1 MNGTLLPA
9 IWLLPLILAPLAVG
23 AAGRW
28 WLPLATVP
36 AVVAGLFVPVD
47 TTLDVP
53 WLLLGVHLGLDGTG
67 RLFLLFSA
75 LLWLFAGV
83 YTAFLPPAPE
93 DSAGRFRLLFLL
105 AMGGNFLLILAADM
119 VTFYVGFALMGLAAY
134 GLVVHRRSPRARRAA
149 RVYLA
154 WTLVGEVALFSAL
167 VLLAAGA
174 DSLRFT
180 ALTQR
185 ELPMAAVAL
194 LLFGFGIKVALP
206 GLHVW
211 LPLAYPA
218 APAVAAAVLSGP
230 MIKAGLLGWLRFLP
244 ADSPGLG
251 GPGMLLTVLG
261 AAGVA
266 LGVLVGVSQRDPRAV
281 LAYSSIAK
289 MGLVSAV
296 FGTAISRPETGPA
309 IATALVLFAMQHLV
323 VKGALFLGVGEWER
337 AGRRPWVLAGLGG
350 LSLAMVGVP
359 LTGGAAAKSALDSAV
374 AGSGADL
381 ALLFLASAIGTVLL
395 MTRFLW
401 LVARAGP
408 RETGNFGAASLSWLI
423 LAVAA
428 LWLPSGPAGLSLS
441 VAGLVPLGAG
451 LTVAAIAWAVT
462 RGRVPAW
469 NGVPPGDLLHLLP
482 RRRRR
487 KKGWGRLLP
496 PVPVPLRLLRLG
508 QPGHGELPMAT
519 AGLLWLSLFALLLAA
534 ILIPA

>member
-1 MNGTLLPA
+1 MSGALLPA
-9 IWLLPLILAPLAVG
+9 TWLLPLFLAPLAVG
-23 AAGRW
+23 VAGRW
-28 WLPLATVP
+28 WLPLATLP
-36 AVVAGLFVPVD
+36 ALAAGLFVPVD

-75 LLWLFAGV
+75 LLWLFAGA
-83 YTAFLPPAPE
+83 YAALLPPAPE

-119 VTFYVGFALMGLAAY
+119 LTFYVGFALMGLAAY

-149 RVYLA
+149 RIYLA

-174 DSLRFT
+174 ESLRFT
-180 ALTQR
+180 ALVQR
-185 ELPMAAVAL
+185 ELPMAGVAL

-244 ADSPGLG
+244 ADTPGLG

-266 LGVLVGVSQRDPRAV
+266 LGVLVGVTQRDPRAV

-337 AGRRPWVLAGLGG
+337 VGRRPWVLAGLGG

-359 LTGGAAAKSALDSAV
+359 LTGGAAAKSALDSAL

-381 ALLFLASAIGTVLL
+381 ALLFLASATGTVLL

-401 LVARAGP
+401 LVARARP
-408 RETGNFGAASLSWLI
+408 RESGNFGAASLCWLI
-423 LAVAA
+423 LAVVA
-428 LWLPSGPAGLSLS
+428 LWLPFNPAELSPSG
-441 VAGLVPLGAG
+441 VGLVPLGVG
-451 LTVAAIAWAVT
+451 LAVAAIAWSAT
-462 RGRVPAW
+462 RGRASAW
-469 NGVPPGDLLHLLP
+469 NGVPPGDIIHLLP
-482 RRRRR
+482 VQ
-487 KKGWGRLLP
+487 RLLEKGRARWP
-496 PVPVPLRLLRLG
+496 QPVPLRLPRLR
-508 QPGHGELPMAT
+508 QPGHAELPMAT
-519 AGLLWLSLFALLLAA
+519 AGLLWLSLLALLLAA